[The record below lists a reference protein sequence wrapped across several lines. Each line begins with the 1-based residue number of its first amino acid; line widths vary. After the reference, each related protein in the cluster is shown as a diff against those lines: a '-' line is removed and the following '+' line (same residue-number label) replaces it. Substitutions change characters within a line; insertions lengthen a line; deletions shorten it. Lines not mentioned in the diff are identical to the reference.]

1 MFESNFLAE
10 AHEMTLDEVKTE
22 LKEYERLYGMTSDE
36 FYEKWKRGET
46 DWVSES
52 VDWSGLVRAYRVMN
66 GKVGS
71 ISLSSI
77 QFICTLF

>member
-1 MFESNFLAE
+1 MFESNFLVE

-36 FYEKWKRGET
+36 FYEKWKRGEA
-46 DWVSES
+46 DWVAES

-66 GKVGS
+66 GKAGS
-71 ISLSSI
+71 VSLSSI
-77 QFICTLF
+77 Q